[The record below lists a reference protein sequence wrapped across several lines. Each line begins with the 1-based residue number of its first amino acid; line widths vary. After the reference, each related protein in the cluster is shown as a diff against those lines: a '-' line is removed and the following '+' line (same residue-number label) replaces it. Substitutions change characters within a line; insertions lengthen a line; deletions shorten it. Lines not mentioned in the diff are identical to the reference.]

1 MRCLCC
7 GKEFNKRQSLA
18 AHKRHCKLNPNFD
31 EDKYIDV
38 TLDDTQYVF
47 IAVPPVNDRMNVQS
61 SWGEG
66 VLINSYKLINGEES
80 FEEYYKKNLSLS
92 A

>member
-1 MRCLCC
+1 MR
-7 GKEFNKRQSLA
+7 FFS
-18 AHKRHCKLNPNFD
+18 PIDFD

-47 IAVPPVNDRMNVQS
+47 IAVAPVNDRMNVQS

-66 VLINSYKLINGEES
+66 ALINSYKLINGEES
-80 FEEYYKKNLSLS
+80 FEEYYKKNVKNIGELIKKLK
-92 A
+92 